1 MELKMNTRKSDDR
14 ILLSPK
20 HGLNPSMCCCQF
32 CGKEYGV
39 ALLGRL
45 KNDEEAPR
53 RVAHGVCDDCTKV
66 LDQKGLLVIE
76 VRDGESGNNPYRTG
90 RMVGV
95 TYECRQK
102 LGIADEHPACYM
114 PESIFSEMFA
124 EYIAA
129 NESPTEAA

>member
-1 MELKMNTRKSDDR
+1 MSDDR

-53 RVAHGVCDDCTKV
+53 RVAHGVCEDCQKV
-66 LDQKGLLVIE
+66 LDQKGLIVIE
-76 VRDGESGNNPYRTG
+76 VRDGTTSNRTG

-114 PESIFSEMFA
+114 PEGIFSQMFA
-124 EYIAA
+124 DAIASQA